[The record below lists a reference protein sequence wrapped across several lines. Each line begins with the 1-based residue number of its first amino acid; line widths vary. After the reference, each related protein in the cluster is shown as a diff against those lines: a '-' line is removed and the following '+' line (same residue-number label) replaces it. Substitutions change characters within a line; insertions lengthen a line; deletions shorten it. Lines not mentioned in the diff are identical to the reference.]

1 MRISIFCAL
10 VALATSAAAQTQEPK
25 PVPKN
30 SVRVSVPGCARN
42 YIFTVGPRTADEA
55 GSSLELQEGMHLRM
69 NGPKKLMNEIKAH
82 QGSMIE
88 LTGLMKKGQYKADGL
103 PLGGGIRVGPAG
115 GPGGGSPLTPP
126 GIANQNMIDVEG
138 WRPITGNCS

>member
-10 VALATSAAAQTQEPK
+10 VALATSAAAQTQEEK

-30 SVRVSVPGCARN
+30 SVRVSVPGCSHN

-69 NGPKKLMNEIKAH
+69 NGPKKLINEIKAH

-88 LTGLMKKGQYKADGL
+88 ITGTMKKGQYRPGGV
-103 PLGGGIRVGPAG
+103 PLGGGISVGPAG
-115 GPGGGSPLTPP
+115 GPGGGSALTPP
-126 GIANQNMIDVEG
+126 GIANQLMIDVEG